1 MQRQMSCNGSC
12 QVKALPPL
20 RSAKQVLARPINKDK
35 TYSCGLSRSA
45 TELHNK
51 VNQKWPALELSKALV
66 PKWFGATTPEPIRLS
81 RISLAVLPGS
91 SHQGS
96 LRQQMKSASD
106 SHFKITPELVKLAVG
121 CTPLAMLL
129 IIRGKAWRV
138 TVRPNVAPKMPS
150 SRPDSC
156 CARHKIGDEREQW
169 LSSSQ
174 STAVLEHRSHGVCM
188 NRSASGFD
196 ETPGFT
202 VADFE
207 DSLRRQR

>member
-1 MQRQMSCNGSC
+1 MSCNGLC

-45 TELHNK
+45 TSSATGK
-51 VNQKWPALELSKALV
+51 SDVASSGIIQSTCSQ
-66 PKWFGATTPEPIRLS
+66 WFGATTPEPIRLS

-91 SHQGS
+91 YHQGS

-150 SRPDSC
+150 SRSDSC
-156 CARHKIGDEREQW
+156 CARRKIGDEREQW